1 MLPYELLV
9 GILLHLSS
17 HRMSQEKV
25 TEIFDHWRTSDPEVR
40 GPLRQQFME
49 DVKQKSVQ
57 DLSWYE
63 SKLLPLIEEPYSI
76 FKYMKSVKNEFR
88 VLSLGLD
95 ASGRTTMLYKLKLG
109 EVVTTIPT
117 IGFNVETVTL
127 GNSVLT
133 IWDVGGG
140 DKIRPLW
147 RHYYQN
153 TTGVIVVIDS
163 NDHDRLDEVKDFLR
177 SYVLNSDELIG
188 VPILFCANKQDLPNA
203 LSVAQLM
210 DRLELNDIRDRPW
223 FIQATSAVTGDG
235 LYEGMDWLVSQMA

>member
-25 TEIFDHWRTSDPEVR
+25 TEIFDHWKTSDPEVR
-40 GPLRQQFME
+40 EPLRQQFME

-177 SYVLNSDELIG
+177 SYVLNSDELVG

-210 DRLELNDIRDRPW
+210 DRLELNNIRDRPW